1 MTFTFRLSVLLICIL
16 GIPAV
21 AQDIPG
27 STSKTDAASLRTASR
42 AQPDN
47 VGLRLRYTQALL
59 RDSRGETHPDKT
71 AAVAAE
77 IQTEWKACVAANPA
91 AVIPLRAM
99 ARDAYYA
106 RDFDSAIA
114 MGRQALLADPTDA
127 EMATIVVKALV
138 RTRKE
143 SEAIDVLIDNFRRQ
157 GMPAFAQSQGLISAL
172 VTNTKLRELLDAG
185 LSKLVEERPKATL
198 IRLAYAG
205 FLSEVGRYQDA
216 WREFHR
222 AERDGLC
229 DTGSGGRHPFG
240 AVLRD
245 KAPEPEFPGA
255 FAGVD
260 LAGLE
265 KEAADHPDHCGIA
278 VRLARRYELPV
289 TEKLE
294 AAALTVVLDDTQRRA
309 IEKAV
314 AGYGVALTH
323 NPECWPALFRTGEL
337 LLILDKPAEAATF
350 LDKAAN
356 AFPVYVPAWLD
367 LAVAWARAGDPK
379 RAGEA
384 LAAFGA
390 RTDVL
395 KGTTQFLEASR
406 FSAPDSFKAVAD
418 VLADAAARV
427 PNNALLPAHLALVR
441 FRAGDIEG
449 ARSAALLAEKNGLVG
464 RNALPHP
471 ALLEVHGI
479 KVPVAASSDR

>member
-1 MTFTFRLSVLLICIL
+1 MGSASGIGTLVLGVASPFAGKEAVGAGLGRGGEPGERQGGDLREAERRLADQAGETVAVFDPRLDIGVEAATRDEQGEVTGRDADGDGEIDLTSHVRRESHHAAAVLDELEQAAEGGRAHDAELFHGAAGEVPRFRVVGEFL
-16 GIPAV
+16 G
-21 AQDIPG
+21 
-27 STSKTDAASLRTASR
+27 AARK
-42 AQPDN
+42 Q
-47 VGLRLRYTQALL
+47 QALEAEGGHAAGDGREVPGVGDAV
-59 RDSRGETHPDKT
+59 RDD
-71 AAVAAE
+71 
-77 IQTEWKACVAANPA
+77 
-91 AVIPLRAM
+91 
-99 ARDAYYA
+99 D
-106 RDFDSAIA
+106 
-114 MGRQALLADPTDA
+114 
-127 EMATIVVKALV
+127 
-138 RTRKE
+138 
-143 SEAIDVLIDNFRRQ
+143 
-157 GMPAFAQSQGLISAL
+157 AFAAFAPFGEIGDACQAGCGAHGQGAHVGARS
-172 VTNTKLRELLDAG
+172 
-185 LSKLVEERPKATL
+185 
-198 IRLAYAG
+198 
-205 FLSEVGRYQDA
+205 VGRL
-216 WREFHR
+216 REFHR

-395 KGTTQFLEASR
+395 KGTTQFLDASR